1 MIRILNSESKQ
12 ILFSVMAR
20 KAKKMNQSPFEDNGN
35 ASKNPPTLHQISSAV
50 MSAAKESRRM
60 ASTQLPRKR
69 NTWSSLF
76 LSFFSKQT
84 TLFENLT
91 SELSVSELKMVE
103 S

>member
-1 MIRILNSESKQ
+1 
-12 ILFSVMAR
+12 
-20 KAKKMNQSPFEDNGN
+20 
-35 ASKNPPTLHQISSAV
+35 

-60 ASTQLPRKR
+60 AGTQLPRKR

-91 SELSVSELKMVE
+91 SELSVSELKVE
-103 S
+103 ARQKKSQRFEYKKMQSYAFLSISQLKISKTISVSDLFFLNIL